1 LESRQE
7 GLWAGLCGLIEHC
20 FEVRQEG
27 SHGAK
32 NSAPEATKN
41 RFYLIDIIILFQFTD
56 LTNTLLSAYPVVM
69 TTREQMQNT
78 LMERLFWHT
87 AERDDSKVAQHL
99 FCRKEM
105 DTVYTLDEATLFD
118 FFFHYLRQIE
128 VFALLENLDPQ
139 TQQRHN
145 IAFLQLVLIF
155 LMKVIG
161 SIPKM
166 EPVWELLLTDELL
179 MSLCGFNAYQVNNGS
194 CQRGSKL
201 RKTPVPQVRGAICVD
216 TLANQVTEITPRRME
231 HFFNRCIEQLAQERV
246 FPKYIHAACDTTLY
260 ETTDQFEGCGKV
272 LRERKVKARGAR
284 KSGEL
289 KEVKVM
295 LYGWK
300 IWAIYELQTGI
311 PLAIKIDTIEKP
323 DNLHILAVLEQAKEN
338 VKPSSVIRSLVV
350 DRAFLDGK
358 SLYEMDRQGIEFVI
372 PLKSNMG
379 ATRDARALAL
389 AQGGA
394 CTEKTREVEVIHGY
408 GKNKYTEKVVTT
420 LVGVP
425 GLMSCDWFNPQGS
438 EANTTKKDY
447 EPIPLNAVVVK
458 TWNNQTPPVDKQVVF
473 VTNGE
478 VQDPF
483 IAFDRY
489 DDRSLMENNLF
500 RETKQNWHLQQPP
513 KKTRQGVFVQ
523 VYMVMAMKA
532 LTKAFLMWQQEQAR
546 LDALGKETSWE
557 MYRRKLKM
565 LNRNKLIV
573 FVEAYFGIFLSHEV
587 IMLVDVPVHKT
598 AKELGVTRTS
608 IYTKYTG
615 LSPP

>member
-1 LESRQE
+1 MNLTDP
-7 GLWAGLCGLIEHC
+7 LIYVYC
-20 FEVRQEG
+20 V
-27 SHGAK
+27 
-32 NSAPEATKN
+32 PM
-41 RFYLIDIIILFQFTD
+41 
-56 LTNTLLSAYPVVM
+56 V
-69 TTREQMQNT
+69 TREQMQNN
-78 LMERLFWHT
+78 LIERLFWHT
-87 AERDDSKVAQHL
+87 SERDESKVAQHL

-118 FFFHYLRQIE
+118 FFFHYLREIE
-128 VFALLENLDPQ
+128 VFPFLEELDPE
-139 TQQRHN
+139 TQKREN
-145 IAFLQLVLIF
+145 IPFLQFIVVY

-179 MSLCGFNAYQVNNGS
+179 MGLCGFNAYQVKNGS
-194 CQRGSKL
+194 CDRGTKL
-201 RKTPVPQVRGAICVD
+201 RKKPMPEVRGAFCVD
-216 TLANQVTEITPRRME
+216 TLANQIVKITPRRME
-231 HFFNRCIEQLAQERV
+231 NFFNHCIQRLAKVRV

-272 LRERKVKARGAR
+272 LRERKVKARGYR
-284 KSGEL
+284 KPGEL
-289 KEVKVM
+289 KEVKVV

-300 IWAIYELQTGI
+300 IWAIYELHTGI

-323 DNLHILAVLEQAKEN
+323 DNLHILAVLGQAKEN
-338 VKPSSVIRSLVV
+338 VKESSVIRSLVV
-350 DRAFLDGK
+350 DRAFLDGA
-358 SLYEMDRQGIEFVI
+358 SLYAIDQQGIEFVI

-379 ATRDARALAL
+379 ATKDARALAL
-389 AQGGA
+389 AQEGS
-394 CTEKTREVEVIHGY
+394 CIEKTREVTMTHGY
-408 GKNKYTEKVVTT
+408 GKNKYEEKVVTT
-420 LVGVP
+420 LVGIP
-425 GLMSCDWFNPQGS
+425 GLMSCDWFNPEGS

-447 EPIPLNAVVVK
+447 EPIALNAVVMK

-473 VTNGE
+473 VTNRE
-478 VQDPF
+478 VKDPF
-483 IAFDRY
+483 VAFDLY
-489 DDRSLMENNLF
+489 DDRSLIENNLF
-500 RETKQNWHLQQPP
+500 RETKQDWYLEEPP
-513 KKTRQGVFVQ
+513 KKTREGVFVQ

-532 LTKAFLMWQQEQAR
+532 LTKAFLMWQEEQAR
-546 LDALGKETSWE
+546 LDALGEETSWE

>member
-1 LESRQE
+1 M
-7 GLWAGLCGLIEHC
+7 
-20 FEVRQEG
+20 
-27 SHGAK
+27 
-32 NSAPEATKN
+32 
-41 RFYLIDIIILFQFTD
+41 D
-56 LTNTLLSAYPVVM
+56 LTNPLIYVYAVPML
-69 TTREQMQNT
+69 TREQMQNN
-78 LMERLFWHT
+78 LIERLFWHT
-87 AERDDSKVAQHL
+87 SERNESKVAQHL
-99 FCRKEM
+99 FCHKEM

-118 FFFHYLRQIE
+118 FFFHYLREIE
-128 VFALLENLDPQ
+128 VFPLLEELDPE
-139 TQQRHN
+139 TQEREN
-145 IAFLQLVLIF
+145 IAFLQFILVY

-179 MSLCGFNAYQVNNGS
+179 MGLCGFNAYQVKNGS
-194 CQRGSKL
+194 CERGTKL
-201 RKTPVPQVRGAICVD
+201 RKRPMPEVRGALCVD
-216 TLANQVTEITPRRME
+216 TLANQIVKITPRRLE
-231 HFFNRCIEQLAQERV
+231 NFFNRCIQRLAQARV
-246 FPKYIHAACDTTLY
+246 FPKYIHGACDTTLY
-260 ETTDQFEGCGKV
+260 ETTDQYEGCGSV
-272 LRERKVKARGAR
+272 LRERKVTARGYR
-284 KSGEL
+284 KPGEL
-289 KEVKVM
+289 KEVKVV

-338 VKPSSVIRSLVV
+338 VKETSVIRSLVV

-358 SLYEMDRQGIEFVI
+358 SLYGIDQQGIEFVI

-379 ATRDARALAL
+379 ATKDARALAL
-389 AQGGA
+389 FREDSG
-394 CTEKTREVEVIHGY
+394 CIEKSREVTVRHGY
-408 GKNKYTEKVVTT
+408 GKNKIEEKVVTT
-420 LVGVP
+420 LVGVA
-425 GLMSCDWFNPQGS
+425 GLMSCDWFNPEGS

-458 TWNNQTPPVDKQVVF
+458 TWDNQTPPEDQQVVF

-478 VQDPF
+478 VTDPF
-483 IAFDRY
+483 VAFDRY
-489 DDRSLMENNLF
+489 DDRSLIENNLF
-500 RETKQNWHLQQPP
+500 RETKQDWYLEDPP
-513 KKTRQGVFVQ
+513 KKTREGVFVQ

-532 LTKAFLMWQQEQAR
+532 LTKAFLMWQEEQAR

-573 FVEAYFGIFLSHEV
+573 FVETYFGIFLSHEV
-587 IMLVDVPVHKT
+587 MMLADVPVHKT

-615 LSPP
+615 LPPP

>member
-1 LESRQE
+1 L
-7 GLWAGLCGLIEHC
+7 
-20 FEVRQEG
+20 
-27 SHGAK
+27 
-32 NSAPEATKN
+32 
-41 RFYLIDIIILFQFTD
+41 D
-56 LTNTLLSAYPVVM
+56 LTNLLIYAYSVPM
-69 TTREQMQNT
+69 LTREQIQNT
-78 LMERLFWHT
+78 LIERLFWHT
-87 AERDDSKVAQHL
+87 SERDESKVAQHL
-99 FCRKEM
+99 FCQKEM

-118 FFFHYLRQIE
+118 FFFHYLREID
-128 VFALLENLDPQ
+128 VFSLLEELDPE
-139 TQQRHN
+139 TQKREN
-145 IAFLQLVLIF
+145 IPFLQFVLVY
-155 LMKVIG
+155 LMRVIG

-179 MSLCGFNAYQVNNGS
+179 MGLCGFNAYQVKNGS
-194 CQRGSKL
+194 CERGSKL
-201 RKTPVPQVRGAICVD
+201 RKTPLPEVRGALCVD
-216 TLANQVTEITPRRME
+216 TLANQIVKITPRRLE
-231 HFFNRCIEQLAQERV
+231 NFFNRCIQRLAQARV

-260 ETTDQFEGCGKV
+260 ETTDQYEGCGSV
-272 LRERKVKARGAR
+272 LRERKVKARGYR
-284 KSGEL
+284 KAGEL
-289 KEVKVM
+289 KEVKVW

-300 IWAIYELQTGI
+300 IWAIYELLTGI

-338 VKPSSVIRSLVV
+338 VKETIVIRSLVV

-358 SLYEMDRQGIEFVI
+358 SLYDIDQQGIEFVI

-379 ATRDARALAL
+379 ATKDARALAL
-389 AQGGA
+389 FREGSG
-394 CTEKTREVEVIHGY
+394 CIEKSREVTVRHGY
-408 GKNKYTEKVVTT
+408 GKNKCEEKVVTT

-425 GLMSCDWFNPQGS
+425 GLMSCDWFNPEGS

-458 TWNNQTPPVDKQVVF
+458 TWDNQTPPEDKQVVF

-478 VQDPF
+478 VKDPF
-483 IAFDRY
+483 VAFDRY
-489 DDRSLMENNLF
+489 DDRSLIENNLF
-500 RETKQNWHLQQPP
+500 RETKQDWYLEDPP
-513 KKTRQGVFVQ
+513 KKTREAVFVQ

-532 LTKAFLMWQQEQAR
+532 LTKAFLMWQEEQAR

-573 FVEAYFGIFLSHEV
+573 FVETYFGIFLSHEV
-587 IMLVDVPVHKT
+587 MMLADVPVHKT

-615 LSPP
+615 LPPP

>member
-1 LESRQE
+1 M
-7 GLWAGLCGLIEHC
+7 
-20 FEVRQEG
+20 
-27 SHGAK
+27 
-32 NSAPEATKN
+32 
-41 RFYLIDIIILFQFTD
+41 YM
-56 LTNTLLSAYPVVM
+56 LSAM
-69 TTREQMQNT
+69 LTREQMQNT
-78 LMERLFWHT
+78 LIERLFWHT
-87 AERDDSKVAQHL
+87 AERDDSKVAHHL
-99 FCRKEM
+99 FSRKEM

-118 FFFHYLRQIE
+118 FFFHYLREID
-128 VFALLENLDPQ
+128 VFALLEDLDPQ
-139 TQQRHN
+139 AQKREH
-145 IAFLQLVLIF
+145 IPFLQFVLIY

-166 EPVWELLLTDELL
+166 EPVWGLLLTDELL
-179 MSLCGFNAYQVNNGS
+179 MGLCGFNAYQVNNGS
-194 CQRGSKL
+194 CERGTKL
-201 RKTPVPQVRGAICVD
+201 RKTPMPEVRGALCVD
-216 TLANQVTEITPRRME
+216 TLANQIVKITPRRLE
-231 HFFNRCIEQLAQERV
+231 NFFNHCIQRLAQARV

-260 ETTDQFEGCGKV
+260 ETTDQYEGCGAV
-272 LRERKVKARGAR
+272 FRERKVKARGYR

-289 KEVKVM
+289 KEVKVW

-300 IWAIYELQTGI
+300 VWAIYEVQTGI

-323 DNLHILAVLEQAKEN
+323 DNLHVLAVLEQAKEN
-338 VKPSSVIRSLVV
+338 VKQTSVIRSLVV

-358 SLYEMDRQGIEFVI
+358 SLYAIDQQGIEFVI
-372 PLKSNMG
+372 PLKSNME

-389 AQGGA
+389 EA
-394 CTEKTREVEVIHGY
+394 TSSMESTREVTVTHGY
-408 GKNKYTEKVVTT
+408 GKNKFNEKVLTT

-425 GLMSCDWFNPQGS
+425 GLLSCDWFNPEGS
-438 EANTTKKDY
+438 EANTAKKDY
-447 EPIPLNAVVVK
+447 DPIPLNAVVVK

-478 VQDPF
+478 VKDPF

-500 RETKQNWHLQQPP
+500 RETKQNWHLEEAP
-513 KKTRQGVFVQ
+513 KKTREGVFVQ

-532 LTKAFLMWQQEQAR
+532 LTKAFLMWQEEQAR
-546 LDALGKETSWE
+546 LNELGKETSWE

-573 FVEAYFGIFLSHEV
+573 FVETYFGIFLSHEV

-615 LSPP
+615 LPPP